1 MSVVN
6 DLSGEHTEQLAVLY
20 CDVHRPPGPA
30 SDSLMAR
37 WRANFLQ
44 AAQQLA
50 AGYGGESATTEFGG
64 SATLFTSTVDALLC
78 ARDLATQAGSD
89 PGGPSLSG
97 GLSAGDVTHGPR
109 GVGGQAVLEA
119 IALCQR
125 ALPCQVL
132 VADPL
137 KVVVSEASAGVLSP
151 STAEPPP
158 SSGPHRTAGSPRWSL
173 RHRPTDAAKGRVQH
187 LGTTGHGIARDTISG
202 PVPAR
207 ARGVWRPDL
216 GRPAA
221 DPALRLV
228 GQTETTEQARPDPNW
243 PATPALRSVS
253 PGEEPPKV
261 TALETPPSVS
271 ASEEP
276 TGRLRGS
283 PDRGRL
289 DPTARGSG
297 APAAPGGR
305 APASEPLR
313 LTVLGWIQ
321 LEAGDPSVPRAV
333 LRGSQARSVVS
344 MLALRQGPVHKDEL
358 AELLWPD
365 NVPQH
370 WEGAIRGIITKIR
383 RFLDEAG
390 LAGRDMLVAEGGYYE
405 LRLAPGV
412 TVDRHEATTLLAAGG
427 TALAEGAEAD
437 AVSLVRQAVTTLKRR
452 LMSGED
458 NPWFDQFRSELDHER
473 MAALDLL
480 AWAELRLANF
490 ERAKQAASEALVL
503 DPYRESTYR
512 LLMEIHAAAGSRGEA
527 LRTYERCRRV
537 LAEDLG
543 VGPAAQTQALYL
555 DLLG

>member
-1 MSVVN
+1 MSVAN

-20 CDVHRPPGPA
+20 CDVHAPTGPA

-64 SATLFTSTVDALLC
+64 SATLFTSTIDALLC
-78 ARDLATQAGSD
+78 ARDLATLAGSD

-97 GLSAGDVTHGPR
+97 GLSAGDVTHGSR
-109 GVGGQAVLEA
+109 GVGGQPVLEA

-137 KVVVSEASAGVLSP
+137 KVVVSEDSAGVLSP
-151 STAEPPP
+151 STPEPSP

-173 RHRPTDAAKGRVQH
+173 RHRPTDAAKGRARH
-187 LGTTGHGIARDTISG
+187 LGPAGHDIARDTISG
-202 PVPAR
+202 PAPAR
-207 ARGVWRPDL
+207 AHGEWRPDL

-221 DPALRLV
+221 DAALRLV
-228 GQTETTEQARPDPNW
+228 GRTETAEQPRPDANGL
-243 PATPALRSVS
+243 ATPALRSVS
-253 PGEEPPKV
+253 HSQEPRTVP
-261 TALETPPSVS
+261 ALETPPALS
-271 ASEEP
+271 APEEP
-276 TGRLRGS
+276 TGRPRRS
-283 PDRGRL
+283 PDPDRL

-297 APAAPGGR
+297 APSAPGR
-305 APASEPLR
+305 PPASEPLR
-313 LTVLGWIQ
+313 LTVLGWIH
-321 LEAGDPSVPRAV
+321 LEAGEPSVPRAV
-333 LRGSQARSVVS
+333 LRGRQARSVVS
-344 MLALRQGPVHKDEL
+344 MLALRQGPVRKDEL
-358 AELLWPD
+358 AELLWPN

-405 LRLAPGV
+405 LRLGPGV
-412 TVDRHEATTLLAAGG
+412 TIDRHEATTLLAAARA
-427 TALAEGAEAD
+427 ALAEGAAGD
-437 AVSLVRQAVTTLKRR
+437 ALSLVRQAVTTLTRR

-480 AWAELRLANF
+480 ARAELRSANF

-512 LLMEIHAAAGSRGEA
+512 LLMETHAAAGSRGEA